1 MEVILEQKLDES
13 NVFCYFYSFDPFWGP
28 KWVILGKKGAKSA
41 HLPLDQQVYTNK
53 IKVKT
58 EIVRIS
64 VFSW

>member
-1 MEVILEQKLDES
+1 MKVMYFVIFIVLIYFGVPSES
-13 NVFCYFYSFDPFWGP
+13 FWA
-28 KWVILGKKGAKSA
+28 KKGAKSA

>member
-1 MEVILEQKLDES
+1 MKVMYFVIFIVLIHFGVPSES
-13 NVFCYFYSFDPFWGP
+13 FWA
-28 KWVILGKKGAKSA
+28 KKGAKSA

-64 VFSW
+64 VFFMVETL

>member
-1 MEVILEQKLDES
+1 MEVILEQKLEKS
-13 NVFCYFYSFDPFWGP
+13 NLFCYFYNFIYFGVPSQSFWA
-28 KWVILGKKGAKSA
+28 KKGAKSA